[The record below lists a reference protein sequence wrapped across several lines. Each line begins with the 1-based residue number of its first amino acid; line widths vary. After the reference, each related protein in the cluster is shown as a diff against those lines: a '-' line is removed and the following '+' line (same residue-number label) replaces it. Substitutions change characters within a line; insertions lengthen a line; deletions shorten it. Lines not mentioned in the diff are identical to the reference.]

1 MSEYQYYEF
10 QAIDYPLDQT
20 AMDELRSLS
29 SRADISPT
37 RFVNTYNFGDFRGKP
52 ETLMERYFDAFVY
65 VANWG
70 SHWCMLRLPK
80 RLLDPKLVE
89 RYAGED
95 GFTMRE
101 SGDWVILEMRS
112 ESEGDGGYG
121 GGGPEWMPPMVA
133 LRGELAGGDLRALYL
148 GWLFCVQDELLLP
161 EEVEPPVPPGLG
173 TPSAALG
180 SLADFLR
187 LDEDLLAVAAER
199 SAKAGAA
206 SGTPKSDAAM
216 AEWIRALPSAEKDD
230 ALIRLL
236 RDGELHLR
244 AELSRRFREAQGPAS
259 PALAEGGRT
268 GEQLL
273 AAAEERRAARKR
285 VETARL
291 AEERARRDREQA
303 ANRAAHLAELEGREP
318 ELWRRTESLV
328 ETKLPAEYD
337 RAIQTLVDLR
347 DLAARTG
354 TTDGFAARLREL
366 RARHARKTSFIQ
378 KLDRAKLG

>member
-10 QAIDYPLDQT
+10 QAIDYPLDKG

-29 SRADISPT
+29 SRAEISPT
-37 RFVNTYNFGDFRGKP
+37 RFVNTYNFGDFRGSP
-52 ETLMERYFDAFVY
+52 EKLMDRYFDAFVY

-70 SHWCMLRLPK
+70 THWCMLRLPK
-80 RLLDPKLVE
+80 RLLDPTLAE

-112 ESEGDGGYG
+112 ENEGEAGYG

-133 LRGELAGGDLRALYL
+133 LRGELAAGDLRALYL
-148 GWLFCVQDELLLP
+148 GWLFCVQDELLPP
-161 EEVEPPVPPGLG
+161 EEVEPPVPAGLD
-173 TPSAALG
+173 TPSAALS
-180 SLADFLR
+180 SLMEFLH
-187 LDEDLLAVAAER
+187 LDEDLVAVAAER
-199 SAKAGAA
+199 SAKAGTTT
-206 SGTPKSDAAM
+206 GTATSDAAM
-216 AEWIRALPSAEKDD
+216 AEWIRALPGTEKGD

-244 AELSRRFREAQGPAS
+244 AELVRRFREAQGPAS

-273 AAAEERRAARKR
+273 AAEERREVRKR
-285 VETARL
+285 AEAARL
-291 AEERARRDREQA
+291 AEERARHAREQA
-303 ANRAAHLAELEGREP
+303 ASRAAHLAGLEGKEP
-318 ELWRRTESLV
+318 ELWRRAESLV

-354 TTDGFAARLREL
+354 TTDGFAARLREM